1 LAGAQLA
8 INDLVA
14 AYEAGAD
21 LAPAYREYKKVA
33 VSPTKLSDIVESAK
47 PDLNKADVEAE
58 VKRKLVPVVETA
70 EQYIR
75 ALEALVY
82 SAPVALT
89 EEQKK
94 ALQKPMEGW
103 RSILRHARGIHA
115 EMTGRG
121 MSAEV
126 APDALKE
133 AA

>member
-1 LAGAQLA
+1 
-8 INDLVA
+8 
-14 AYEAGAD
+14 
-21 LAPAYREYKKVA
+21 
-33 VSPTKLSDIVESAK
+33 VSPRKLSDIVESAK
-47 PDLNKADVEAE
+47 PESDKANIEAE
-58 VKRKLVPVVETA
+58 VKKKLVPVVESA